1 MQRIIEW
8 LDAND
13 DIIPINTD
21 IIFVRKG
28 SHAIETGYT
37 TEDGIISADN
47 ESAGPSIPLTDIAW
61 FTYLSDA
68 MPRKVAYGKD
78 AVIGKLLELGYQRV
92 PETDADEEYEK
103 EIALDELV
111 SVAIDNEENSL
122 LITRLV
128 DKCLRGSAGVEM
140 TDLWEGSIDDLEVGD
155 NTITCRQ
162 SAVEIR

>member
-8 LDAND
+8 LNANEY
-13 DIIPINTD
+13 IIPINTD

-28 SHAIETGYT
+28 SHAIETGFT
-37 TEDGIISADN
+37 TEDGIIPADN
-47 ESAGPSIPLTDIAW
+47 ETAGATIPLADIAW

-78 AVIGKLLELGYQRV
+78 AVVEKLLELGYQKV

-111 SVAIDNEENSL
+111 SVAIDNEENTL
-122 LITRLV
+122 LITRFI

-140 TDLWEGSIDDLEVGD
+140 TDLWKGSIDDLEVSE
-155 NTITCRQ
+155 NAITCRQ
-162 SAVEIR
+162 KTVEIR

>member
-8 LDAND
+8 LDAKD
-13 DIIPINTD
+13 DVIPINTD
-21 IIFVRKG
+21 IIFVREG
-28 SHAIETGYT
+28 SHAIETGFT

-47 ESAGPSIPLTDIAW
+47 ESAGPSIPLTDVAC
-61 FTYLSDA
+61 FSYLSDA

-78 AVIGKLLELGYQRV
+78 AVIEKLLDLGYQKV

-111 SVAIDNEENSL
+111 SVAIDNKENSL
-122 LITRLV
+122 LVTRFI
-128 DKCLRGSAGVEM
+128 DKCLRGSAGVDM
-140 TDLWEGSIDDLEVGD
+140 TDLWKGPIDDLEVSDGA
-155 NTITCRQ
+155 ITCRQ

>member
-8 LDAND
+8 LNTAEDV
-13 DIIPINTD
+13 IPLNTD

-28 SHAIETGYT
+28 EHAIETGYT
-37 TEDGIISADN
+37 TEDGIIPADN
-47 ESAGPSIPLTDIAW
+47 ESAGASIPLTDIAW
-61 FTYLSDA
+61 FAYLSDA

-78 AVIGKLLELGYQRV
+78 AVIEKLLDLGYQKV

-111 SVAIDNEENSL
+111 SIAIDNEENTL
-122 LITRLV
+122 LITRFI

-140 TDLWEGSIDDLEVGD
+140 TDLWNGSIDDLEVSEGA
-155 NTITCRQ
+155 ITCRQ
-162 SAVEIR
+162 KTVEIR

>member
-1 MQRIIEW
+1 MQRIVEW
-8 LDAND
+8 LNTAEDV
-13 DIIPINTD
+13 IPLNTD

-61 FTYLSDA
+61 FAYLSDA

-122 LITRLV
+122 LITRFV

-140 TDLWEGSIDDLEVGD
+140 TGLWKGSIDDLEVSDGA
-155 NTITCRQ
+155 ITCRQ
-162 SAVEIR
+162 KTIEIR